1 MAGDP
6 APVDLPVRAVL
17 LRGLYRVLVPVSHGR
32 RVLRHATAIPAAR
45 GAGRARGGAHASER
59 GLVGAPVVVGG
70 DAGDGAAGG
79 GGGARPPPRRGPP
92 PPPGGALRLLFSAAG
107 GLRREGG
114 RRTPRGG

>member
-59 GLVGAPVVVGG
+59 VLVGAPVVVDG
-70 DAGDGAAGG
+70 DERARAAGG
-79 GGGARPPPRRGPP
+79 AGRPGHPRPAGPARPGCD
-92 PPPGGALRLLFSAAG
+92 LLGVISAAG
-107 GLRREGG
+107 
-114 RRTPRGG
+114 